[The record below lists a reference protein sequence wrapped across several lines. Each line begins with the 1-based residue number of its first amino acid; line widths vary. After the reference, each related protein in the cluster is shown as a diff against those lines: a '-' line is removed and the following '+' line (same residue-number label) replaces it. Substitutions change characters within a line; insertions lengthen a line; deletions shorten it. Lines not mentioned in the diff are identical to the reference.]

1 MANQFT
7 EVSSQGFLSRLFGSI
22 MGVFLGPVVIIGA
35 IILLSWNE
43 GRAVHAIIGLNAAE
57 KMLVEAQATAPSS
70 ANDGKLVHVVGQ
82 ASASDT
88 ISDSDLNVKFPGQV
102 TVARTAQMYQWQ
114 EKKDEHSQDDAGGS
128 QTTTTT
134 YTYEHVWSEDPI
146 DSSRFKHA
154 DGHEN
159 PAMPFRS
166 SRMSAADARLGG
178 YALDADTLGAIDP
191 PQSVT
196 PDAPEGWQK
205 SGDRLVK
212 GDPAAPKVGD
222 LRVSYREL
230 PSGSTIS
237 VLAAQSGGGF
247 ATFTA
252 PNGYTIHMASA
263 GNHPATEMIA
273 QQRSTESLI
282 TWILRGVG
290 FVVMWI
296 GFSMLLGPLATFA
309 SIVPF
314 LGSIVRGAAAFVS
327 FVIAVP
333 LTLIVIAIAWIAF
346 RPLLGG
352 GLLVLAAAAFY
363 ALWHWHKSRTPNHGL
378 PSPAKA

>member
-1 MANQFT
+1 MSNQFT
-7 EVSSQGFLSRLFGSI
+7 EVATQGFFSRLLGSI
-22 MGVFLGPVVIIGA
+22 VGVFLGPVFIVVA

-43 GRAVHAIIGLNAAE
+43 GRAVHAIIGLNAAQQ
-57 KMLVEAQATAPSS
+57 MLVEAQAASTSP

-82 ASASDT
+82 ATASDA
-88 ISDSDLNVKFPGQV
+88 ISDSDLNVNFPGQV
-102 TVARTAQMYQWQ
+102 TVARTVEMYQWQ
-114 EKKDEHSQDDAGGS
+114 EKKEEHSQDNTGGS

-134 YTYEHVWSEDPI
+134 YTYEHVWSEGPI
-146 DSSRFKHA
+146 DSSDFKHA

-159 PAMPFRS
+159 PDMPFRS
-166 SRMSAADARLGG
+166 SRMSASDAKLGG
-178 YALDADTLGAIDP
+178 YALDTDTLGDIDP

-196 PDAPEGWQK
+196 PDAPDGWQK
-205 SGDRLVK
+205 SGDKLVK

-222 LRVSYREL
+222 VRVSYHEL

-247 ATFTA
+247 GTFTT

-263 GNHPATEMIA
+263 GNHPAAEMIA
-273 QQRSTESLI
+273 QQRAVESLI

-290 FVVMWI
+290 LLVIWI
-296 GFSMLLGPLATFA
+296 GFSMLLGPLSTMAA
-309 SIVPF
+309 IIPF
-314 LGSIVRGAAAFVS
+314 LGGIVRGAVGFIS
-327 FVIAVP
+327 FVVAVP
-333 LTLIVIAIAWIAF
+333 VTLVVIAISWFAF

-363 ALWHWHKSRTPNHGL
+363 GLWRWHKSRTPNHGL
-378 PSPAKA
+378 PTPAKA